1 MRSTWRAASIKF
13 AGGTAEPPG
22 VAAPKVLVLDDGEL
36 DRVQAVLERLSI
48 DWLRCAEPDSGVE
61 LERPSDLIISSGPRT
76 MRMPVLAGSADP
88 IWLCVY
94 DQDFLPL
101 RERLRDLGV
110 HYLVSGE
117 LAPHAFGLFLRQ
129 LLNRGE
135 DRRLVRRIPLH
146 CDVQLDTRRARC
158 AARMLEL
165 SRESCVF
172 AASGSLEPGERVT
185 LRFSGEYAGR
195 SVHEIAGIVI
205 RVNPVRGEQS
215 QITAVVGFDALEP
228 RESAYLHE
236 LLTGNVLGTQVTPLR
251 EEPGREPQQV
261 AAESWLGPQFEDVQP
276 DQVERRGATRQA
288 YDRRVEAVRWAG
300 ASEPQAWLA
309 KDLSLTGLCVTAASP
324 LPLRTQLGVALY
336 GRSREEPL
344 FVRAEVV
351 RRAGDEMGLRFLNLS
366 NVQVAALEHLLAA
379 APIVEDLGVASS
391 ARHVVEL
398 AR

>member
-1 MRSTWRAASIKF
+1 M
-13 AGGTAEPPG
+13 
-22 VAAPKVLVLDDGEL
+22 AAPKVLVLDDGEL

-61 LERPSDLIISSGPRT
+61 LECPSDLIISSGPRT
-76 MRMPVLAGSADP
+76 MRMPVLAGTGEP

-94 DQDFLPL
+94 DLDFLPL

-195 SVHEIAGIVI
+195 NVHEVAGSVI
-205 RVNPVRGEQS
+205 RVNPARGEQG
-215 QITAVVGFDALEP
+215 QITAVVGLDALEP

-236 LLTGNVLGTQVTPLR
+236 LLAGNVLGTQVTPLR
-251 EEPGREPQQV
+251 EEPGKEPREI

-351 RRAGDEMGLRFLNLS
+351 RRTGDEMGLRFLNLS

>member
-1 MRSTWRAASIKF
+1 L
-13 AGGTAEPPG
+13 AESAV
-22 VAAPKVLVLDDGEL
+22 VAAPKVLVIDDGEL
-36 DRVQAVLERLSI
+36 DRVQAVLERMSI
-48 DWLRCAEPDSGVE
+48 DWLRCAEPESGIE
-61 LERPSDLIISSGPRT
+61 LENPSDLIISSGPRT
-76 MRMPVLAGSADP
+76 MRMPALAGSGDP

-135 DRRLVRRIPLH
+135 DRRQLRRIPVH
-146 CDVQLDTRRARC
+146 CDVEVVTRRTRG

-172 AASGSLEPGERVT
+172 ATSVALEPGEHLT
-185 LRFSGEYAGR
+185 LRFSGEHAGR
-195 SVHEIAGIVI
+195 SVHDIAGGVI
-205 RVNPVRGEQS
+205 RANPVRGEPGR
-215 QITAVVGFDALEP
+215 ITAVVGFDALAP

-236 LLTGNVLGTQVTPLR
+236 LLAGNVLGTQVTPLR
-251 EEPGREPQQV
+251 EEPGSAPEQI
-261 AAESWLGPQFEDVQP
+261 AAESWLGPRFEDVQP
-276 DQVERRGATRQA
+276 DRVERRGAVRQA

-309 KDLSLTGLCVTAASP
+309 KDLSHTGLCVTAASP
-324 LPLRTQLGVALY
+324 LPLRTQLSVALY

-351 RRAGDEMGLRFLNLS
+351 RREGDEMGLRFVQLS
-366 NVQVAALEHLLAA
+366 ADQGAALDRLLRA
-379 APIVEDLGVASS
+379 APSVEDLGVARS

>member
-1 MRSTWRAASIKF
+1 
-13 AGGTAEPPG
+13 
-22 VAAPKVLVLDDGEL
+22 VAVPSVLVIDDGEL
-36 DRVQAVLERLSI
+36 DRVQAVLERMSV
-48 DWLRCAEPDSGVE
+48 DWLRCAEPDGGVA
-61 LERPSDLIISSGPRT
+61 LERPSDLIISSGPRA
-76 MRMPVLAGSADP
+76 MRMPALCGPGDP
-88 IWLCVY
+88 LWLCVY

-146 CDVQLDTRRARC
+146 CDVQLVTRRDRR

-165 SRESCVF
+165 ARESCLF
-172 AASGSLEPGERVT
+172 ATGGDLAIGERVT
-185 LRFSGEYAGR
+185 LRFSGERPGDFA
-195 SVHEIAGIVI
+195 HEISGGVI
-205 RVNPVRGEQS
+205 RANPVRGAEHQV
-215 QITAVVGFDALEP
+215 TAVVGFDESGP
-228 RESAYLHE
+228 RENAYLRE
-236 LLTGNVLGTQVTPLR
+236 LLAGNVLGTQVTPLR
-251 EEPGREPQQV
+251 EEPRVAAEVV
-261 AAESWLGPQFEDVQP
+261 AAESWLGPQIEDVQP
-276 DQVERRGATRQA
+276 DEVERRAAPRQA
-288 YDRRVEAVRWAG
+288 YDRRVEAIRWAG

-309 KDLSLTGLCVTAASP
+309 KDLSLTGMCVTAASP
-324 LPLRTQLGVALY
+324 LPLRTQLSVALY

-351 RRAGDEMGLRFLNLS
+351 RRVGEEMGLRFLHLS
-366 NVQVAALEHLLAA
+366 SVQTAGIERLLAA